1 MDQTSPRSRSYD
13 PCTKSTRMR
22 EALAESAEMVMIL
35 KVCLFMLIL
44 LTALGFT
51 VTLWWYVNRSSELWT
66 KVYDES
72 SIASILSPCTLPSG
86 GTFRS
91 WKHGLVTVMK
101 PEISK
106 NCSLLFQGDPDEIER
121 VREQN
126 KMWNG
131 TRNSN
136 KFFDWAL
143 TGNCSRI
150 REDFFGNFY
159 TSREEM
165 DFPLAFS
172 INVHNNAQQVVRMLK
187 VIYRPHNLYCIHYD
201 LKAPSK
207 FRQVFD
213 NLAKCLSNV
222 FIPSKII
229 KVNWGDVTILDA
241 QLSCITDLYKARIFV
256 EWQYLIT
263 LCGKELPMRTNLEM
277 VQLLKPLNGTSALI
291 PLDIPEEERWRVELR
306 NFVNRQ
312 GDLIQTRRRL
322 GRVPYNLKLYKSSAY
337 FGLTP
342 QFVDYVLHDEKANA
356 LLRYMHRGVSSAEEH
371 FYSTLYVLP
380 GMLIH
385 IPHVVIGE
393 PCSILPLMIKECLC
407 ITIVVPGCHCLHCT
421 L

>member
-1 MDQTSPRSRSYD
+1 MPV
-13 PCTKSTRMR
+13 
-22 EALAESAEMVMIL
+22 VMIL
-35 KVCLFMLIL
+35 KVCLFMLIV

-51 VTLWWYVNRSSELWT
+51 VTLWWYVNRSSESWT

-72 SIASILSPCTLPSG
+72 LIVSVLSPCTLPSG

-101 PEISK
+101 PEIPK
-106 NCSLLFQGDPDEIER
+106 NCSLLFEGDPDEIER

-126 KMWNG
+126 KKWNG
-131 TRNSN
+131 TQDSN
-136 KFFDWAL
+136 EFFDWAL

-150 REDFFGNFY
+150 REDFFSNFY

-201 LKAPSK
+201 LKASSR

-213 NLAKCLSNV
+213 NLAKCLNNV
-222 FIPSKII
+222 FIPSKVI
-229 KVNWGDVTILDA
+229 KVNWGDDTILDA
-241 QLSCITDLYKARIFV
+241 QLSCSTDLYKARLFV
-256 EWQYLIT
+256 EWKYLIT
-263 LCGKELPMRTNLEM
+263 LCGKELPIRTNLEM

-291 PLDIPEEERWRVELR
+291 PLDIPEEERWRVEMR
-306 NFVNRQ
+306 NYVNRR
-312 GDLIQTRRRL
+312 GDLIHTRRRL

-342 QFVDYVLHDEKANA
+342 QFVDYILHDEKANA
-356 LLRYMHRGVSSAEEH
+356 LLRFMHRGVSSAEEH

-380 GMLIH
+380 GMYIYIML
-385 IPHVVIGE
+385 V
-393 PCSILPLMIKECLC
+393 M
-407 ITIVVPGCHCLHCT
+407 
-421 L
+421 